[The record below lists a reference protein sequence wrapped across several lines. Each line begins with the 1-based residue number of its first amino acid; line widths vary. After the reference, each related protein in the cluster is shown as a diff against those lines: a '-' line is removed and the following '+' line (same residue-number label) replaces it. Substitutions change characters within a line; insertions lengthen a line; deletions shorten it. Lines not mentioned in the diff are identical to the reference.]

1 MENGFTT
8 DHTFLFIGDKAKPRP
23 PRQQHFNATAR
34 STALRN
40 GAHLSK
46 YTTLP
51 QTNAHPIARTYWYT
65 PSVCYWYTSS
75 VCYWYTS
82 SVCYWYTSSVWMM
95 RTSSSLRMSAT
106 PHTVSIASTCH
117 INQLGRLIITLCDCY
132 TSKISNQR
140 KRRKQL
146 SNSCVV

>member
-1 MENGFTT
+1 MPTALQC
-8 DHTFLFIGDKAKPRP
+8 DCALYRP
-23 PRQQHFNATAR
+23 P
-34 STALRN
+34 N

-46 YTTLP
+46 YRTLP
-51 QTNAHPIARTYWYT
+51 QTTAHPIARTYWYT
-65 PSVCYWYTSS
+65 P
-75 VCYWYTS
+75 

-117 INQLGRLIITLCDCY
+117 ITQLGRLIITLCDCY